1 MLLSGSVDI
10 RILEREIPLLSEGLS
25 VAENSDK
32 LCSAAALLMKNVSNV
47 FIILV
52 VLILEIFRLRSII
65 VIY

>member
-25 VAENSDK
+25 VTENSDK

-65 VIY
+65 VTY